1 MSLLIL
7 YLYWIMKNL
16 KSTDHAEPPPAA
28 QWDRIFMASLSLRVG
43 VCGSTKF
50 CCLQYLTGM
59 LFTDG
64 YWWLDDSGYC
74 SDRLGQGFFLFCFN
88 SEFFFD
94 SISYASLKRCYQG
107 FWKWL
112 SARDSSWLKS
122 IQLKGASSL
131 TWVFIK
137 VFLFGHQCYAFRI
150 FCQLLHKV
158 QKVAAS
164 LTYPGILPVQLKLLV
179 GGEYSH
185 CSIYLGTVG

>member
-1 MSLLIL
+1 MNLLVL

-16 KSTDHAEPPPAA
+16 KSTDRAEPPPTAK
-28 QWDRIFMASLSLRVG
+28 WDRIFMASLSLRFG

-50 CCLQYLTGM
+50 SCLQYLTGM
-59 LFTDG
+59 LFTGG

-74 SDRLGQGFFLFCFN
+74 SDWLGQVFLFCFFN

-94 SISYASLKRCYQG
+94 SISYASLRRCYQG

-112 SARDSSWLKS
+112 SAIDSSWLKS
-122 IQLKGASSL
+122 IQWTGASSL
-131 TWVFIK
+131 VWVFIK
-137 VFLFGHQCYAFRI
+137 ILLFGHQCYAFRV

-164 LTYPGILPVQLKLLV
+164 LSYPVILQAQLKLLV
-179 GGEYSH
+179 EEEYSH
-185 CSIYLGTVG
+185 CSIYQGTVG